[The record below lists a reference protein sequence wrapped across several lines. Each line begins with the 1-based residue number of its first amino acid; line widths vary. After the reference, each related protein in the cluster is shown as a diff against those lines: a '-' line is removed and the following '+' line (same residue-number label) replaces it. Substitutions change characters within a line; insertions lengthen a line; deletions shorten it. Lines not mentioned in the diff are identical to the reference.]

1 MQGRKSGL
9 IHHHVT
15 ISTMAVNGQDA
26 AATKG
31 GGRTTPDKLNRVD
44 FNWHIVRTLPHQE
57 SKLAAMLGE
66 RLPEM
71 ENILEVYCP
80 THTTVSVVREGRAAQ
95 SPLFAGYVFVLST
108 EEALMEFIAAHY
120 PDGTVMHDRRKADG
134 MKAGLLAVPESQMR
148 AFMDF
153 NENYA
158 DKVVV
163 LERPYSDYA
172 FNPKT
177 GEPNEIVRVVDG
189 PLAGREGYITRFR
202 RDKRLV
208 FNMEA
213 PHSGKSFA
221 VSVPNIWDF
230 HVVRLHNAEGDR
242 LSVGTEKGRAVDLLV
257 GLLQGCGY
265 GGQAR
270 PMLLSIVG
278 ALAARPSLVELSKE
292 LGRQGHGELARKVAS
307 LGKAEAEL
315 LLNLAR
321 YERSNPGY
329 VGRTW
334 AKVEL
339 RPFLTP
345 TSGADMKEGEAEA
358 QLAHDGF
365 TEIIRRVEVTEEV
378 YYPTKEKGEAATTTY
393 YAHIGVAGSPSPS
406 LPRGERDVSQAERAE
421 SGFANSASQPSP
433 HGGEPERGF
442 VLFANW
448 DAFLG
453 QYFLTAGKA
462 NEKLVSGMAQVG
474 RAGGTEVE
482 RLIESFRNF
491 APTLY
496 KVLVGEGS
504 NVRAVQ
510 GFKVGGDTV
519 NVLAVSTSA
528 AGLARAKDELIA
540 TCTAICREINS
551 TTHLALWRR
560 YLRGVWLHG

>member
-9 IHHHVT
+9 IHDVT
-15 ISTMAVNGQDA
+15 ISTMAVNGQGA
-26 AATKG
+26 TATKG

-66 RLPEM
+66 RLPGM

-158 DKVVV
+158 DKVVI

-208 FNMEA
+208 FNMKA

-278 ALAARPSLVELSKE
+278 ALAARPSLVELCGE

-307 LGKAEAEL
+307 VGKDGAGL

-321 YERSNPGY
+321 YERNNPGY

-334 AKVEL
+334 LKVAL

-358 QLAHDGF
+358 QLPHDGF
-365 TEIIRRVEVTEEV
+365 TEIIRRVEITEEV

-393 YAHIGVAGSPSPS
+393 YAHIGVAGNPAPA
-406 LPRGERDVSQAERAE
+406 LHRVEMAGVQAECAD
-421 SGFANSASQPSP
+421 SGFAKSASHPSP
-433 HGGEPERGF
+433 RGVEPERGF

-482 RLIESFRNF
+482 KLIESFRNF
-491 APTLY
+491 APALY

-519 NVLAVSTSA
+519 NVLAVRASA

>member
-1 MQGRKSGL
+1 
-9 IHHHVT
+9 
-15 ISTMAVNGQDA
+15 MAVNGQDA

-71 ENILEVYCP
+71 ENVLEVYCP

-208 FNMEA
+208 FNMKA
-213 PHSGKSFA
+213 PYSGKSFA

-242 LSVGTEKGRAVDLLV
+242 MSVGTEKGRAVDMLV

-315 LLNLAR
+315 LLNR
-321 YERSNPGY
+321 
-329 VGRTW
+329 
-334 AKVEL
+334 
-339 RPFLTP
+339 
-345 TSGADMKEGEAEA
+345 
-358 QLAHDGF
+358 
-365 TEIIRRVEVTEEV
+365 I
-378 YYPTKEKGEAATTTY
+378 EKGVPGHY
-393 YAHIGVAGSPSPS
+393 IF
-406 LPRGERDVSQAERAE
+406 RAE
-421 SGFANSASQPSP
+421 FHSP
-433 HGGEPERGF
+433 QH
-442 VLFANW
+442 
-448 DAFLG
+448 
-453 QYFLTAGKA
+453 
-462 NEKLVSGMAQVG
+462 
-474 RAGGTEVE
+474 
-482 RLIESFRNF
+482 
-491 APTLY
+491 
-496 KVLVGEGS
+496 
-504 NVRAVQ
+504 
-510 GFKVGGDTV
+510 
-519 NVLAVSTSA
+519 
-528 AGLARAKDELIA
+528 
-540 TCTAICREINS
+540 
-551 TTHLALWRR
+551 
-560 YLRGVWLHG
+560 